1 MNRMKRSHQPLPI
14 TSRPLAARGLKSYR
28 YRLPHGFVMVGA
40 LNDLDALNQAGRS
53 IEHTPQV
60 VNLQHWNGLAYIP
73 CEQPSLT
80 AAN

>member
-1 MNRMKRSHQPLPI
+1 MNRLQRSHQTLPI

-40 LNDLDALNQAGRS
+40 LNELDALKQAARS
-53 IEHTPQV
+53 IDHSPQIG
-60 VNLQHWNGLAYIP
+60 NLQHWNGLAYVP